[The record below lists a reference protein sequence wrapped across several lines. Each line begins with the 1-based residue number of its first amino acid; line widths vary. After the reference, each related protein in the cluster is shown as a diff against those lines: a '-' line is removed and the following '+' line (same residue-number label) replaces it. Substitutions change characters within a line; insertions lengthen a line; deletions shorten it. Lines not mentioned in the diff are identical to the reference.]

1 MTLTLKGKKRQSDEG
16 MIVYHIRAIVK
27 LLVFPERD
35 EKSLKGFEQSCG
47 MIKLGAKVSCWL
59 LFGEEAVGGKG

>member
-1 MTLTLKGKKRQSDEG
+1 MTLTLKGRKRQSDKG
-16 MIVYHIRAIVK
+16 MTVYCIRAIVK

-35 EKSLKGFEQSCG
+35 EKSLKGFEQSCD
-47 MIKLGAKVSCWL
+47 MIRLGAKASCWF

>member
-16 MIVYHIRAIVK
+16 MAVYCIRAIVK

-35 EKSLKGFEQSCG
+35 EKSLKGLSR
-47 MIKLGAKVSCWL
+47 V
-59 LFGEEAVGGKG
+59 VT